1 MAGRLMKQR
10 ETMDDVVIPDRPDDE
25 RAPTA
30 RARPPRESAAPSATL
45 VEQAYALLRRDIL
58 WGVLAPGLKL
68 RIGYLRDLY
77 GIGPSPLREAL
88 SRLVSER
95 LVAVEERRGFHI
107 PPILLADLRDI
118 ADQRKLLEC
127 TALRTAIETADAGW
141 ESEVLAAHHRLRK
154 VEEQLAP
161 GDEALL
167 AEWEKRHREY
177 HEALIAGA
185 RSRWLRRFQ
194 RILYDQADRYRRL
207 YLTEFFVPPA
217 VHAEHGR
224 ILEATL
230 KRDADAACHELA
242 DHIERIYTTARKAS
256 YFRALDAAR
265 YQGGTDAD
273 L

>member
-1 MAGRLMKQR
+1 
-10 ETMDDVVIPDRPDDE
+10 MDDVLSSDRPDTV
-25 RAPTA
+25 RPAA
-30 RARPPRESAAPSATL
+30 SRARTPRESAPLSATL

-58 WGVLAPGLKL
+58 SGALDPGLKL
-68 RIGYLRDLY
+68 RIGYLRERY
-77 GIGPSPLREAL
+77 NIGPSPLREAL

-107 PPILLADLRDI
+107 PPISLADLRDI

-154 VEEQLAP
+154 VEERLAP
-161 GDEALL
+161 NDEALL

-207 YLTEFFVPPA
+207 YLAEFFVPPA
-217 VHAEHGR
+217 VHEEHNR

-230 KRDADAACHELA
+230 DRDADTACREMA
-242 DHIERIYTTARKAS
+242 DHIERIYTTACRAS
-256 YFRALDAAR
+256 YFRAL
-265 YQGGTDAD
+265 GTGAGPTG
-273 L
+273 

>member
-1 MAGRLMKQR
+1 
-10 ETMDDVVIPDRPDDE
+10 MDEVISPDRPE
-25 RAPTA
+25 TA
-30 RARPPRESAAPSATL
+30 RPAAPRLRTSRDAAPLSATL

-58 WGVLAPGLKL
+58 SGALEPGLKL
-68 RIGYLRDLY
+68 RIGYLRDRY

-107 PPILLADLRDI
+107 PPISLADLRDI

-154 VEEQLAP
+154 VEERLAP

-167 AEWEKRHREY
+167 DEWEKRHREY

-207 YLTEFFVPPA
+207 YLAEFFVPPA
-217 VHAEHGR
+217 VHEEHNR
-224 ILEATL
+224 ILAATL
-230 KRDADAACHELA
+230 DRDADTACRELA
-242 DHIERIYTTARKAS
+242 DHIERIYATACKAS
-256 YFRALDAAR
+256 CFRALDAGAR
-265 YQGGTDAD
+265 KG
-273 L
+273 